1 MQHGRSRSL
10 LNDGRMS
17 SMFDVAGDAYDRFMG
32 RYSKLLAPAFA
43 DFAGVEAGANALDVG
58 CGPGALTTEL
68 VRRLG
73 AENVKA
79 ADPSPPFVAEL
90 HERLPDVDVRE
101 VPAEQLPWG
110 DGFFDVALAQ
120 LVVSFMRDAPTA
132 VREMRRVTRP
142 GGVVAAC
149 MWDAA
154 GGMEMLK
161 LFWDSVRDVDGSS
174 PSADESRMKY
184 RTEPELRDLWHEVG
198 LADVKTDML
207 AVVAAYES
215 FDEFWGALQFR
226 VGPIGEYFAKLG
238 DESRARLHE
247 VLRERLG
254 NPSGTFELTGR
265 AWAVRGRA

>member
-1 MQHGRSRSL
+1 MT
-10 LNDGRMS
+10 
-17 SMFDVAGDAYDRFMG
+17 SMFDVAGEAYDRFMG
-32 RYSKLLAPAFA
+32 RYSRLLAPPFA
-43 DFAGVEAGANALDVG
+43 DFAGVASGQSALDVG

-79 ADPSPPFVAEL
+79 VDPSAQFVAAL
-90 HERLPDVDVRE
+90 GERLPEVDVRE

-110 DGFFDVALAQ
+110 DDFFDAALAQ
-120 LVVSFMRDAPTA
+120 LVVSFMRDAPA
-132 VREMRRVTRP
+132 AILEMRRVTRP

-161 LFWDSVRDVDGSS
+161 LFWDAAREVTGSS
-174 PSADESRMKY
+174 PDADESRMRY
-184 RTEPELRDLWHEVG
+184 RSEQELRDLWQEVG
-198 LADVKTDML
+198 LTDVETDSL
-207 AVVAAYES
+207 EVVAGYES
-215 FDEFWGALQFR
+215 FDDFWDALQFR

-238 DESRARLHE
+238 DDSRARLHE
-247 VLRERLG
+247 ILRERLG
-254 NPSGTFELTGR
+254 NPDGAFELTGR